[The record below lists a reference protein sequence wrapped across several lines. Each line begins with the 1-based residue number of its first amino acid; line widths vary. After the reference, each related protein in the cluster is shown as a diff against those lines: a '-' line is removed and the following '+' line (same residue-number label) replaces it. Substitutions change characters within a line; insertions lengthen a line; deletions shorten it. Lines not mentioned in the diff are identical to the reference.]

1 LAEVEAEAQDRI
13 YVYVVAEK
21 RVLRETLGRM
31 LIANHFCLSQQTV
44 KNHLYRMKHKI
55 GAADR
60 LSIVHTKVAEAGV
73 LVIGWNLLQG
83 LLSGCDLKT
92 ARVPSTRLQPFPVDC
107 RPPPLASKRLPFLRL
122 RLLLDEAYGCQRC
135 PSGMGDGMR
144 RTLFRGALA
153 LFLLRCALPAGLS
166 AQQLATLNVSVTD
179 QSAAGIPQAR
189 VTVKNTETGAKR
201 TDLCNTAGLDVIL
214 GLPAGTYELTVE
226 APLFSSYRTTL
237 TLAVGQIASL
247 SVTLGVSGLK
257 EQIEVR
263 EAAQG
268 IDTEKSEVSQLIE
281 QRKIA
286 DLPIAGRD
294 FIDFVLLTPTANV
307 GRSTA
312 VGSQSPFTE
321 TVLQLSFGG
330 LRETHSVLFALDGVD
345 YTTSIS
351 GVQRISPSQD
361 WVQEF
366 RVVNSPFT
374 MDNGRNLGSV
384 VNTVTKSG
392 TNDIHGSL
400 YDYFRNNGLDAKNL
414 LSAPGFSILRF
425 NQFGANFGGPLRRD
439 KTFYFLGYEGQR
451 RAESP
456 IYSSFILHCI
466 DAGGCLG
473 PSAPS
478 INQVKQSLG
487 LQPES
492 LGSILEID
500 DFDKLIGKS
509 TTVLSDKTSLNFG
522 YLFND
527 ERKQRTPGAAPGE
540 GLPSSYR
547 DNPVRD
553 QTLYADLFHLLAS
566 TWSSD
571 ALLNF
576 GQRTF
581 RLNPVGAGFEPAIT
595 VPDLLT
601 SGGFQ
606 GSVRYYS
613 ERHFQASEN
622 LTYVHGGHTFKF
634 GGDFQPVWI
643 GAQTTFVSPGFGV
656 FTPQS
661 FFGTG
666 PFSGP
671 PFGPGTAVQF
681 LFLEPRDLFG
691 QQVPQRT
698 LPFQSGL
705 YAGPAAADFE
715 DSTQLNFGHKLF
727 SIYVQD
733 QWKARP
739 NLTFTLG
746 LRYDVDFLPSANDV
760 RIVGKL
766 HPTNYAN
773 VQPRASLANSFRGG
787 KGVARA
793 GFGLFTGPFDYSD
806 LLVSWQGASPFT
818 NMNQPL
824 LSGFVDPSNSLV
836 GFGPSGIVGASG
848 PLLAGE
854 GFRNLSKSGA
864 YPPPNSLLQFPLG
877 YAQLKFANAYAEQA
891 SLEIENEIARDL
903 YVSVGYQFL
912 HGLKL
917 PLYSSINGL
926 PDGTLPSGVQ
936 SFAPA
941 DSNFGFTFLAS
952 PSAYSIY
959 HAGIA
964 SVRRNFAHHY
974 SVLANYTFSKSIDL
988 ATDVQ
993 LADTPMDYLHPN
1005 RDRALGD
1012 NDIRHRFVLAILSES
1027 PADWPLLFRNFK
1039 VSLLNTLQSPRYY
1052 TILAGFDVNGDGDPF
1067 PDRVGNIGRNTYR
1080 GDASYTTDVRAQRAF
1095 RFTEHLKGEV
1105 SVEVFNLFNRQNVE
1119 NIDTAYGAAVFS
1131 GQLPRAFGDGISSQA
1146 NPTFGSPKFVAP
1158 ARQIQLSLRVIF

>member
-1 LAEVEAEAQDRI
+1 MR
-13 YVYVVAEK
+13 
-21 RVLRETLGRM
+21 
-31 LIANHFCLSQQTV
+31 
-44 KNHLYRMKHKI
+44 
-55 GAADR
+55 
-60 LSIVHTKVAEAGV
+60 
-73 LVIGWNLLQG
+73 
-83 LLSGCDLKT
+83 SG
-92 ARVPSTRLQPFPVDC
+92 
-107 RPPPLASKRLPFLRL
+107 
-122 RLLLDEAYGCQRC
+122 
-135 PSGMGDGMR
+135 
-144 RTLFRGALA
+144 LFRGALA
-153 LFLLRCALPAGLS
+153 LFLLGSEFVAVLP
-166 AQQLATLNVSVTD
+166 AQQLATLNVSVSD
-179 QSAAGIPQAR
+179 QSAAGISQAR
-189 VTVKNTETGAKR
+189 VTVKSTETGAKR
-201 TDLCNTAGLDVIL
+201 SELCNSTGLAVIP
-214 GLPAGTYELTVE
+214 GLPAGHYELTID
-226 APLFSSYRTTL
+226 AAQFSLYRATL
-237 TLAVGQIASL
+237 TLTVGQIASL
-247 SVTLGVSGLK
+247 PVTLGVNALK

-268 IDTEKSEVSQLIE
+268 IDTQKPEVSQVIE
-281 QRKIA
+281 REKIVY
-286 DLPIAGRD
+286 LPIAGRD
-294 FIDFVLLTPTANV
+294 FIDFVLLTPTATV

-312 VGSQSPFTE
+312 IGSQSPFTE
-321 TVLQLSFGG
+321 TVLQLSFRG
-330 LRETHSVLFALDGVD
+330 LRETHSSSFALDGVD

-351 GVQRISPSQD
+351 GVQRISPSLD

-366 RVVNSPFT
+366 RVVYSPYT
-374 MDNGRNLGSV
+374 TDNGRNLGSV
-384 VNTVTKSG
+384 VNTMTKSG
-392 TNDIHGSL
+392 TNDVHGSL
-400 YDYFRNNGLDAKNL
+400 YDYFRNNSLDAKNL
-414 LSAPGFSILRF
+414 LSAPGFSVLRF
-425 NQFGANFGGPLRRD
+425 NQFGANVGGPLRRD

-456 IYSSFILHCI
+456 IYSSFILRCI
-466 DAGGCLG
+466 NATGCLG
-473 PSAPS
+473 PDTPS

-487 LQPES
+487 LKPES

-500 DFDKLIGKS
+500 DFDKFIGKS
-509 TTVLSDKTSLNFG
+509 TTVLSDRTSIKFG

-566 TWSSD
+566 NWSSD

-606 GSVRYYS
+606 GSVRYYR
-613 ERHFQASEN
+613 ERHVQASEN
-622 LTYVHGGHTFKF
+622 LTYVHGTHTFKF
-634 GGDFQPVWI
+634 GEDFQPVWI

-666 PFSGP
+666 PFNGP

-691 QQVPQRT
+691 RQVPQHT

-715 DSTQLNFGHKLF
+715 NSTQLNFWHKLF
-727 SIYVQD
+727 SIYAQD
-733 QWKARP
+733 QWRVRP

-746 LRYDVDFLPSANDV
+746 LRYDIDFFPSANDV

-773 VQPRASLANSFRGG
+773 VQPRASLAYSFRDG
-787 KGVARA
+787 KGVVRA

-824 LSGFVDPSNSLV
+824 LSGFADPSNNLI

-848 PLLAGE
+848 PLLAAS
-854 GFRNLSKSGA
+854 GFRNLSENGTYSS
-864 YPPPNSLLQFPLG
+864 PNSLLQFPLG

-891 SLEIENEIARDL
+891 SVEVENEVANDL
-903 YVSVGYQFL
+903 YVSVGYQFV

-917 PLYSSINGL
+917 PLYSSINGI
-926 PDGTLPSGVQ
+926 PNGTLPSGVQ

-941 DSNFGFTFLAS
+941 DANFGFTFLAS
-952 PSAYSIY
+952 PSSYSIY

-964 SVRRNFAHHY
+964 SVRKNLAHHY

-993 LADTPMDYLHPN
+993 LTDTPMDYLHPS
-1005 RDRALGD
+1005 RDRAPGD
-1012 NDIRHRFVLAILSES
+1012 NDIRHRFVLAILVES
-1027 PADWPLLFRNFK
+1027 PANWPLLFRNFRA
-1039 VSLLNTLQSPRYY
+1039 SMLNTLQSPRYY

-1080 GDASYTTDVRAQRAF
+1080 GDASYTTDIRAQRAF
-1095 RFTEHLKGEV
+1095 RFTERLKGEA
-1105 SVEVFNLFNRQNVE
+1105 SVEVFNLFNRQNIE
-1119 NIDTAYGAAVFS
+1119 NIDTAYGAAIFS
-1131 GQLPRAFGDGISSQA
+1131 GPLPRAFGDGISSQA

-1158 ARQIQLSLRVIF
+1158 ARRIQLSVRASF